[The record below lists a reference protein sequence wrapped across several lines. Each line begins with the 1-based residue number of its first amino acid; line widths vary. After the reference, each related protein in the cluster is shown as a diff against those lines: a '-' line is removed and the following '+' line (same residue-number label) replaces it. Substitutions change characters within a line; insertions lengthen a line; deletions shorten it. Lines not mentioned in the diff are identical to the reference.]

1 MDALACVRREIRRL
15 QEQQRRARV
24 VQARLGLT
32 RTDRLVA
39 VGCYTQSNYNLPLA
53 ITFVKQR
60 APTSWLPSTDT
71 ELGEV
76 LENWFL
82 ETPEATIVAFE
93 YPETRA
99 QKQLRS
105 RVEKFLAECAT
116 VNFIKTCSFTNG
128 YAPSSS
134 EVASQFVE
142 TLRGREELATHQ
154 GLEHASRW
162 QRRWCSRFRGRWGLR
177 LRSLGPHRDSE
188 TDLRAK
194 VSGFWEWCLHLRQ
207 TAASYGREPIFINID
222 ESSMPQF
229 CKAKRGVC
237 IRRSDWPAGKVP
249 CGPRKP
255 PRNTATLLAMISSEG
270 TLQKC
275 LPQILIGNERC
286 FPRRLLLSAQT
297 ASAATTVQYWRRKSS
312 WVNGPVMVQAL
323 EELAKAL
330 GPLRLSDSK
339 QIVIVWD
346 CCRVHLTEEVLTA
359 CKRLHF
365 WLLFVPTHITSLLQ
379 PLDTCVFGPLKQR
392 MRRRYAEAMRGSGC
406 ISVAQ
411 WLQLLQEVTV
421 TMLSERSWQKS
432 FRSVG
437 ISGSAPLS
445 ADLQHL
451 GIEYPLPEPGRV
463 LSLTKLLPPGSD
475 SKCELLLNCPRVRF
489 LT

>member
-15 QEQQRRARV
+15 QEQQRRARC

-116 VNFIKTCSFTNG
+116 VSFIKTCNFTNG

-134 EVASQFVE
+134 EDA
-142 TLRGREELATHQ
+142 
-154 GLEHASRW
+154 
-162 QRRWCSRFRGRWGLR
+162 
-177 LRSLGPHRDSE
+177 RSWRP
-188 TDLRAK
+188 TKAWNMLRAGSDIGALGFVVAGGFASEVLGHI

-270 TLQKC
+270 TLQ
-275 LPQILIGNERC
+275 N
-286 FPRRLLLSAQT
+286 AQT

-406 ISVAQ
+406 VSVAQ

>member
-1 MDALACVRREIRRL
+1 MSTAAC
-15 QEQQRRARV
+15 
-24 VQARLGLT
+24 GKGPT
-32 RTDRLVA
+32 RSQFS
-39 VGCYTQSNYNLPLA
+39 G
-53 ITFVKQR
+53 
-60 APTSWLPSTDT
+60 
-71 ELGEV
+71 
-76 LENWFL
+76 
-82 ETPEATIVAFE
+82 
-93 YPETRA
+93 
-99 QKQLRS
+99 
-105 RVEKFLAECAT
+105 
-116 VNFIKTCSFTNG
+116 
-128 YAPSSS
+128 PSSVQVLTPIS
-134 EVASQFVE
+134 GPRNCRVLSA
-142 TLRGREELATHQ
+142 
-154 GLEHASRW
+154 GL
-162 QRRWCSRFRGRWGLR
+162 Q
-177 LRSLGPHRDSE
+177 
-188 TDLRAK
+188 

-207 TAASYGREPIFINID
+207 KAASYGREPIFINID

-237 IRRSDWPAGKVP
+237 LRRSDWPAGKVP

-286 FPRRLLLSAQT
+286 FPRRLLLSAQA

-346 CCRVHLTEEVLTA
+346 CCRVHLTEEVLRA

-365 WLLFVPTHITSLLQ
+365 WVVFVPTHITSLLQ

-406 ISVAQ
+406 VSVAQ

-421 TMLSERSWQKS
+421 TMLSERSQRSWQKS

-437 ISGSAPLS
+437 ISSSAPLS

-489 LT
+489 LS

>member
-1 MDALACVRREIRRL
+1 MLTLHPSPVANSRLTTVAAGLSPLLGSFSAPVFGVILGSFSGPFFGGILSAVSTAAC
-15 QEQQRRARV
+15 
-24 VQARLGLT
+24 GKGPT
-32 RTDRLVA
+32 RSQFS
-39 VGCYTQSNYNLPLA
+39 G
-53 ITFVKQR
+53 
-60 APTSWLPSTDT
+60 
-71 ELGEV
+71 
-76 LENWFL
+76 
-82 ETPEATIVAFE
+82 
-93 YPETRA
+93 
-99 QKQLRS
+99 
-105 RVEKFLAECAT
+105 
-116 VNFIKTCSFTNG
+116 
-128 YAPSSS
+128 PSSVQVLTPIS
-134 EVASQFVE
+134 
-142 TLRGREELATHQ
+142 
-154 GLEHASRW
+154 
-162 QRRWCSRFRGRWGLR
+162 
-177 LRSLGPHRDSE
+177 GPRNCRVLSA
-188 TDLRAK
+188 DLQ

-237 IRRSDWPAGKVP
+237 LRRSDWPAGKVP

-286 FPRRLLLSAQT
+286 FPRRLLLSAQA

-346 CCRVHLTEEVLTA
+346 CCRIHLTEEVLRA

-365 WLLFVPTHITSLLQ
+365 WVVFVPTHITSLLQ

-406 ISVAQ
+406 VSVAQ

-437 ISGSAPLS
+437 ISSSAPLS

-489 LT
+489 LS